1 MPLQAGLLRVRLQVC
16 GKNTPDRGEG
26 SGPSR
31 DQFPPSVL
39 RACSLLRAGGNNT
52 PQPANFICCHFL
64 IFSLSLS
71 LKHNSAPH
79 WLPTVH
85 HCTPVK
91 PRLVAVGSPRFQS
104 CRRCLECFSLSLYF
118 SSVMFWEQKI
128 HQTSWFFLLLRVAC
142 GLQQFQVGSGEERAS
157 RKRQKHGDRLHLK
170 DANTLRM
177 QQMELEISI
186 LSFKVC

>member
-1 MPLQAGLLRVRLQVC
+1 MRVCQCRQAVLLHVRPKVC
-16 GKNTPDRGEG
+16 GEHTWQRRRRRRRLGALQGPISPVCSEG
-26 SGPSR
+26 LFITASR
-31 DQFPPSVL
+31 REQYSAARQL
-39 RACSLLRAGGNNT
+39 HLL
-52 PQPANFICCHFL
+52 P
-64 IFSLSLS
+64 FSYILALSLS

-128 HQTSWFFLLLRVAC
+128 HQTSWFFSVFFFFFLSSLLH
-142 GLQQFQVGSGEERAS
+142 VGS
-157 RKRQKHGDRLHLK
+157 
-170 DANTLRM
+170 N
-177 QQMELEISI
+177 
-186 LSFKVC
+186 SFKLAAERRERDEKTKAQRQAAFEGC

>member
-128 HQTSWFFLLLRVAC
+128 HQTSWFFSSSPCCMWAPTVSSWQRR
-142 GLQQFQVGSGEERAS
+142 GESESKKTKAR
-157 RKRQKHGDRLHLK
+157 RQAAFEG
-170 DANTLRM
+170 
-177 QQMELEISI
+177 
-186 LSFKVC
+186 C